1 MALAGRPCINSGPTP
16 LFTTTTPL
24 HSLCCSTPSAA
35 PPKQKKRR
43 RSKSSNGSDSEGGS
57 ESDDGDWQ
65 EGDAAEPAAAA
76 DGAGSSGLA
85 TRRGT
90 RFGAGVGDDQA
101 VVCESKLRA
110 LLAELT
116 AMRAADPS
124 SKVRG
129 TPSGLRSFVPAQWI
143 PKTQDN
149 GYPKPSATLH
159 FEF

>member
-65 EGDAAEPAAAA
+65 EDDAAEPAAA

-85 TRRGT
+85 MRRGT
-90 RFGAGVGDDQA
+90 RFGAGVVDDQA

-129 TPSGLRSFVPAQWI
+129 TPSGLRSFAPAQWI